1 MLLGE
6 LFQVQSHMHSQSL
19 GCYTAN
25 TSDLEYLVEH
35 TREAFLLMQD
45 LSGAQLYKN
54 SFLLCEA

>member
-6 LFQVQSHMHSQSL
+6 LFQVQSYMHSQSL

-45 LSGAQLYKN
+45 LSGA
-54 SFLLCEA
+54 